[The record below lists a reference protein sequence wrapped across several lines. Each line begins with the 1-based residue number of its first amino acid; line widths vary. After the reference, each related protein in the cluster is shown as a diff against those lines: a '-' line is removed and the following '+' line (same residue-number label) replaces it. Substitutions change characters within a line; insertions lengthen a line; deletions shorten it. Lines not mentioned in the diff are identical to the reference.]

1 MSNLNKLLEI
11 KNSKLAWL
19 LRLNLLGLRTELQ
32 EALKTELSDPGSNAC
47 QELLQEL
54 DVILESENQSNNTEE
69 IPSWEDVL
77 EPISNQIDRKPQLQ
91 QTPTELRLIPL
102 AQTLLS
108 HRELSQYIGEYQFH
122 SNDDAQLWNEM
133 QRLLLRVPQKLAD
146 VTREQILNQVI
157 TLGATEDKVSLQQ
170 LPFPTPEH
178 IYSGLKGNI
187 QASGLCFSTGINFD
201 ERLKIQTS
209 DRETLL
215 QANHELD
222 ILAAIVSTCLKF
234 IEIDP
239 HLHHALRSVDRFGVR
254 SLNSVDK
261 PKYITALIERYNR
274 VQVTLNTDILI
285 NLRSRLDLD
294 EAIHSLTYLPCV
306 DRFSWWGKLQQ
317 EARLTLET
325 AVQQARQAGIRVQIR
340 PLWGTYADVYP
351 FSKDDLQIDIGG
363 IPGEVSAC
371 LRVYAKINDET
382 LPGRVL
388 FRSS

>member
-1 MSNLNKLLEI
+1 MPNVQCPIPFPMPNLNKLLNT

-32 EALKTELSDPGSNAC
+32 EALKTEVSDSGSDAC
-47 QELLQEL
+47 RELLQEL
-54 DVILESENQSNNTEE
+54 DVILESNILNNNTEE
-69 IPSWEDVL
+69 VSSWEDVL
-77 EPISNQIDRKPQLQ
+77 EPIAQPQLQ
-91 QTPTELRLIPL
+91 HPTQLKLKPI

-108 HRELSQYIGEYQFH
+108 DKELSQYIGEYQFH
-122 SNDDAQLWNEM
+122 GSDDAQLWNEM

-146 VTREQILNQVI
+146 KLRSQILNQVI
-157 TLGATEDKVSLQQ
+157 TLGATENKLSLRQ
-170 LPFPTPEH
+170 LPFPTSEH

-187 QASGLCFSTGINFD
+187 QVSGLCFSNTINCDRRLHQTG
-201 ERLKIQTS
+201 
-209 DRETLL
+209 DRE
-215 QANHELD
+215 N

-234 IEIDP
+234 IEIEP

-254 SLNSVDK
+254 SLTVDK
-261 PKYITALIERYNR
+261 PKYIAAVIERYNR
-274 VQVTLNTDILI
+274 VQVTFTDPSI
-285 NLRSRLDLD
+285 NLRARLDLD

-317 EARLTLET
+317 EARSTLET
-325 AVQQARQAGIRVQIR
+325 AAQQARQAGYQVQIR

-363 IPGEVSAC
+363 TPGEVSAC
-371 LRVYAKINDET
+371 LRVYAKINEEV

>member
-1 MSNLNKLLEI
+1 MINLNKLLNT

-32 EALKTELSDPGSNAC
+32 EALKTELSDPGSDIC
-47 QELLQEL
+47 RDFLQEL
-54 DVILESENQSNNTEE
+54 DVILEPEYQSNQSNNTEE

-77 EPISNQIDRKPQLQ
+77 EPIANQLDHNLQLQ
-91 QTPTELRLIPL
+91 QTPIELKLKPIT
-102 AQTLLS
+102 QTLLS
-108 HRELSQYIGEYQFH
+108 HQELSQYIGEYQF
-122 SNDDAQLWNEM
+122 NFTDDAQLWNEM
-133 QRLLLRVPQKLAD
+133 QRLLLRVPQKQAD
-146 VTREQILNQVI
+146 MLRSQILKQVN
-157 TLGATEDKVSLQQ
+157 TLGVVEDKVSLRQ
-170 LPFPTPEH
+170 LPFPIYEH

-187 QASGLCFSTGINFD
+187 KASGLCFSNMINFD
-201 ERLKIQTS
+201 ERL
-209 DRETLL
+209 ET
-215 QANHELD
+215 QKSGSELD

-234 IEIDP
+234 IEVDS

-254 SLNSVDK
+254 SLNSTDK
-261 PKYITALIERYNR
+261 PKFITTLIERFNR
-274 VQVTLNTDILI
+274 VKITFNTDKSIA
-285 NLRSRLDLD
+285 LRARLDLD
-294 EAIHSLTYLPCV
+294 EAIHSLIYLPCV

-317 EARLTLET
+317 EARRTLET
-325 AVQQARQAGIRVQIR
+325 AVQQARQAGYYVQIR

>member
-1 MSNLNKLLEI
+1 MPNLNKLLNTQ
-11 KNSKLAWL
+11 NSKLAWL
-19 LRLNLLGLRTELQ
+19 LRLKLLGLRTELE
-32 EALKTELSDPGSNAC
+32 EALKTEVSDPGSDAC
-47 QELLQEL
+47 RELLQEL
-54 DVILESENQSNNTEE
+54 NVILEAEYQSNNTEE

-77 EPISNQIDRKPQLQ
+77 EPISNQLENKPLPQSQLKPVTQ
-91 QTPTELRLIPL
+91 NLL
-102 AQTLLS
+102 A
-108 HRELSQYIGEYQFH
+108 HKELSAYVGEYQFY
-122 SNDDAQLWNEM
+122 SQDDAQLWNEI
-133 QRLLLRVPQKLAD
+133 QRLLLRVPEKQAD
-146 VTREQILNQVI
+146 ILRSQILKQVNI
-157 TLGATEDKVSLQQ
+157 LGATEDKVSLRQ
-170 LPFPTPEH
+170 LAFPIHEH

-187 QASGLCFSTGINFD
+187 QASGLCFSNMVNFD
-201 ERLKIQTS
+201 ERLDIQRS
-209 DRETLL
+209 GS
-215 QANHELD
+215 ELD

-261 PKYITALIERYNR
+261 PKYITALIERFHR
-274 VQVTLNTDILI
+274 VKVTFNTDKSIA
-285 NLRSRLDLD
+285 LRARLDLD
-294 EAIHSLTYLPCV
+294 EAIHSLIYLPCV

-317 EARLTLET
+317 EARHTLEV
-325 AVQQARQAGIRVQIR
+325 AVQQARQAGYQVQIR

-351 FSKDDLQIDIGG
+351 FSKDDLQVDIGG

>member
-1 MSNLNKLLEI
+1 MPNLKKLLNT

-19 LRLNLLGLRTELQ
+19 LRLKLLGLRTELQ
-32 EALKTELSDPGSNAC
+32 EALKTEVSDPGSDVF

-54 DVILESENQSNNTEE
+54 DVILESHNQSNNTEE

-77 EPISNQIDRKPQLQ
+77 EPVAKQPQLP
-91 QTPTELRLIPL
+91 QTPTQPKLKPIT
-102 AQTLLS
+102 QTLLS
-108 HRELSQYIGEYQFH
+108 HKELSQYIGEYQFY
-122 SNDDAQLWNEM
+122 STNDAQLWNEM

-146 VTREQILNQVI
+146 KLRSQIIKQ
-157 TLGATEDKVSLQQ
+157 TTALGATEDKVSLRQ

-187 QASGLCFSTGINFD
+187 QASGLCFSNMVNFD
-201 ERLKIQTS
+201 ERLQTQRS
-209 DRETLL
+209 GS
-215 QANHELD
+215 ELD

-234 IEIDP
+234 IEVGP

-254 SLNSVDK
+254 SLNSADK
-261 PKYITALIERYNR
+261 SKYIAALIERYNR
-274 VQVTLNTDILI
+274 VKVTFNTDTLI
-285 NLRSRLDLD
+285 NLRARLDLD
-294 EAIHSLTYLPCV
+294 EAIHSLVYLPCV

-317 EARLTLET
+317 EARHTLEA
-325 AVQQARQAGIRVQIR
+325 AVQQARLAGYQIQIR

-371 LRVYAKINDET
+371 LRVYAKINDEV

>member
-1 MSNLNKLLEI
+1 MSNLNKLLNI
-11 KNSKLAWL
+11 KDSKLAWL
-19 LRLNLLGLRTELQ
+19 LRLKLLGLQTELQ
-32 EALKTELSDPGSNAC
+32 EALKTELYDPGSDIC

-54 DVILESENQSNNTEE
+54 NVILEAEYQSNNTEE

-77 EPISNQIDRKPQLQ
+77 EPISNQLDNNLQLQ
-91 QTPTELRLIPL
+91 QTTTQVKLKPIT
-102 AQTLLS
+102 QTLLA
-108 HRELSQYIGEYQFH
+108 HQELSQYIGEYQF
-122 SNDDAQLWNEM
+122 NCTDDAQLWNEI
-133 QRLLLRVPQKLAD
+133 QRLLLRVPQKQAD
-146 VTREQILNQVI
+146 ILRSQILKQVNR
-157 TLGATEDKVSLQQ
+157 LGAMEDKVSLRQ
-170 LPFPTPEH
+170 LAFPIHEH

-187 QASGLCFSTGINFD
+187 QASGLCFSNMVNFD
-201 ERLKIQTS
+201 ERL
-209 DRETLL
+209 ET
-215 QANHELD
+215 QKSGGELD

-261 PKYITALIERYNR
+261 PKYITTLIERFNR
-274 VQVTLNTDILI
+274 VKITFNTDKSIA
-285 NLRSRLDLD
+285 LRARLDLD
-294 EAIHSLTYLPCV
+294 EAIHSLVYLPCV

-317 EARLTLET
+317 EARNTLEV
-325 AVQQARQAGIRVQIR
+325 AVQQARQAGYQVQIR